1 MQARS
6 LLRATT
12 EEVSM
17 PARIHLRTA
26 QFRKFC
32 ALKSWTTDDAKA
44 RAMGIDP
51 ATLSR
56 VLKGRCAPGER
67 FIAASLAALPEVE
80 FADLYEVIVT
90 EDDEAA

>member
-1 MQARS
+1 MAARA
-6 LLRATT
+6 LVRAIQ

-26 QFRKFC
+26 QFQKFC
-32 ALKSWTTDDAKA
+32 ALKDWRTDDAKA

-80 FADLYEVIVT
+80 FSDLYEVVV
-90 EDDEAA
+90 EDEAA